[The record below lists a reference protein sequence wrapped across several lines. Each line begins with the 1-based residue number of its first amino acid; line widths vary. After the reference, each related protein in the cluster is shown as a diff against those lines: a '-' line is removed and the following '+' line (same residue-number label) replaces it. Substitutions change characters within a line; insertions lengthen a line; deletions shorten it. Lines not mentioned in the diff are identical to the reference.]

1 MYRCVPAYAS
11 CILCEL
17 ARTVYTTESNTSQ
30 GQRQTGYIDLKALSC
45 EELLGP
51 SGIVFTLCAFRK
63 LSDGLFL
70 RQCSEVAELYP
81 NIEFN
86 SMIIDNCC
94 MQVRRRRGREV
105 ESRFR
110 EEQGRE
116 GKRDVMSNGEE
127 RWKQGLGRRAR
138 EGG

>member
-30 GQRQTGYIDLKALSC
+30 GQRQTGYVDLKALSC

-51 SGIVFTLCAFRK
+51 SGVVFTLCAFRK

-94 MQVRRRRGREV
+94 MQVSG
-105 ESRFR
+105 
-110 EEQGRE
+110 G
-116 GKRDVMSNGEE
+116 GGGG
-127 RWKQGLGRRAR
+127 RWKQGLG
-138 EGG
+138 

>member
-1 MYRCVPAYAS
+1 MSSV
-11 CILCEL
+11 LCEL
-17 ARTVYTTESNTSQ
+17 ARTVYTTESTASQ
-30 GQRQTGYIDLKALSC
+30 GERQTGYIDLKALSC

-51 SGIVFTLCAFRK
+51 SGIVFALCAFRK

-94 MQVRRRRGREV
+94 MQVSG
-105 ESRFR
+105 
-110 EEQGRE
+110 G
-116 GKRDVMSNGEE
+116 GGGG

>member
-1 MYRCVPAYAS
+1 MHNREQCLTGGMSDRLY
-11 CILCEL
+11 
-17 ARTVYTTESNTSQ
+17 TV
-30 GQRQTGYIDLKALSC
+30 DLKALNC

-51 SGIVFTLCAFRK
+51 SSIVFTLCACRK

-94 MQVRRRRGREV
+94 MQVSG
-105 ESRFR
+105 
-110 EEQGRE
+110 G
-116 GKRDVMSNGEE
+116 GGGGGGGG